1 MTVPTCPHCQAT
13 RFEVTLD
20 EPIGSDYKLF
30 LVHCHACGAP
40 VGAMEY
46 VVTSVVLKKQEETLA
61 QFSRRFLILLGAFI
75 RFSRLSAD
83 KTEHLAWIT
92 TYAARPIRCGKG

>member
-61 QFSRRFLILLGAFI
+61 QIQSA
-75 RFSRLSAD
+75 LSD
-83 KTEHLAWIT
+83 LAGRVYKIQQ
-92 TYAARPIRCGKG
+92 AVGR